1 MRLQGKTALVPGA
14 TSGIG
19 QAIAEAFAREGARVG
34 VVGRNAQQGSED
46 VLYEINGDEFT
57 TCRGKHPPRERPGL
71 ETSLRFPPFGSKSGL
86 AHFRWKTSTHLRRH
100 IGHDASSPWS
110 MSVENATALCRSK
123 VASLSLSASVTRR

>member
-1 MRLQGKTALVPGA
+1 MRLQGKTALIPGA
-14 TSGIG
+14 ISGIG

-71 ETSLRFPPFGSKSGL
+71 ETSLRFPTFGPKSDL
-86 AHFRWKTSTHLRRH
+86 AQFRWSGSDKKTIMR
-100 IGHDASSPWS
+100 G
-110 MSVENATALCRSK
+110 E
-123 VASLSLSASVTRR
+123 SASWVLPFFVFYDLLRFST

>member
-1 MRLQGKTALVPGA
+1 MKKEAEMRLQGKTALVPGA

-19 QAIAEAFAREGARVG
+19 QAIAEAFAREGARVC

-71 ETSLRFPPFGSKSGL
+71 ETSLRFPTFALISHPSAQNRVLLTCGKARLL
-86 AHFRWKTSTHLRRH
+86 ASICGMGRSRGER
-100 IGHDASSPWS
+100 SS
-110 MSVENATALCRSK
+110 LC
-123 VASLSLSASVTRR
+123 AI

>member
-1 MRLQGKTALVPGA
+1 MKKEAEMRLQGKTALIPGA
-14 TSGIG
+14 ISGIG

-71 ETSLRFPPFGSKSGL
+71 ETSLRFPTFALISHPSAQNRVLLTFGGKPQHISEDTLVMMLVNSVNVRR
-86 AHFRWKTSTHLRRH
+86 FLR
-100 IGHDASSPWS
+100 
-110 MSVENATALCRSK
+110 
-123 VASLSLSASVTRR
+123 